1 MVRMFTIRKLD
12 RWFVTLFY
20 PHDSWPILESLS
32 RWGSR
37 PVWRRRSH
45 AQDLWIAAASRSWPR
60 TTREC
65 CLAYRKIAILLAS
78 KGHGDL
84 DSLSKCQ
91 VVDGT
96 FQEKLSCR
104 TVDFEDARTEVG
116 ATFGTKVQGRLE
128 LLMTSQLTQSA
139 WLVLNVNEVSCLRT
153 TCYTEMLLNIFEI
166 IRCIKSFKN
175 IVKNAPVARLDLW
188 GRWTTRLPWGEAG
201 IVNKERKVICQIC
214 Q

>member
-1 MVRMFTIRKLD
+1 MVCMFTIRKLN
-12 RWFVTLFY
+12 RWFMTLFY
-20 PHDSWPILESLS
+20 PHYSWPILESLS
-32 RWGSR
+32 RHWGSR

-96 FQEKLSCR
+96 FQEKLRCR
-104 TVDFEDARTEVG
+104 TSELSKHARTEVG

-128 LLMTSQLTQSA
+128 LLLTSQLTQSA
-139 WLVLNVNEVSCLRT
+139 CWCWMS
-153 TCYTEMLLNIFEI
+153 
-166 IRCIKSFKN
+166 
-175 IVKNAPVARLDLW
+175 VKWAV
-188 GRWTTRLPWGEAG
+188 
-201 IVNKERKVICQIC
+201 
-214 Q
+214 